1 VLAAIFSI
9 ILIQTALNSSEV
21 VETGNTKCI
30 VPFRVLTVIER
41 SSPFS
46 VTCASVNSGLNEVI
60 ADLRVLKL
68 FKSAI
73 VGTAIRF

>member
-1 VLAAIFSI
+1 MFSI
-9 ILIQTALNSSEV
+9 ILSQTVLNSSDV
-21 VETGNTKCI
+21 VDVGNTKAI
-30 VPFRVLTVIER
+30 VPFNVLTVIEW
-41 SSPFS
+41 SSLFS
-46 VTCASVNSGLNEVI
+46 TALNCVKSGLNEVI